1 MSYSENM
8 YRYLKKKRGLCKKY
22 ECAGIYSISIDDKL
36 VYIGKSHN
44 MLKRLAQHMVGIK
57 LETEKKYMILAEK
70 KRGGCSIN
78 FDVMYYAQ
86 CEDYDSID
94 EEIGRREGEL
104 IRQFIPALNTQIPN
118 EDNWRKFTCREIDE
132 ENL

>member
-8 YRYLKKKRGLCKKY
+8 YRHLIKQRGLCKKY
-22 ECAGIYSISIDDKL
+22 EHAGIYSISIDDRL

-44 MLKRLAQHMVGIK
+44 MLKRIAQHMVGIK

-86 CEDYDSID
+86 CEDYDSMD

-104 IRQFIPALNTQIPN
+104 IRQFMPALNTQIPN
-118 EDNWRKFTCREIDE
+118 EDNWRKYTYREIE
-132 ENL
+132 YEI

>member
-1 MSYSENM
+1 
-8 YRYLKKKRGLCKKY
+8 
-22 ECAGIYSISIDDKL
+22 
-36 VYIGKSHN
+36 

-78 FDVMYYAQ
+78 FDVMYYAKG
-86 CEDYDSID
+86 EDYDFID

-104 IRQFIPALNTQIPN
+104 IRQFMPALNTQIPN
-118 EDNWRKFTCREIDE
+118 EDNWRRFTCREIDE
-132 ENL
+132 EQI

>member
-8 YRYLKKKRGLCKKY
+8 YRHLRKQRGLCKKY
-22 ECAGIYSISIDDKL
+22 EHAGIYSISIDDKL

-86 CEDYDSID
+86 CEDYNSID

-104 IRQFIPALNTQIPN
+104 IRQFMPSLNTQIPN
-118 EDNWRKFTCREIDE
+118 EDNWRKYTYREKDYQI
-132 ENL
+132 

>member
-8 YRYLKKKRGLCKKY
+8 YRHLRKQRGLCKKY
-22 ECAGIYSISIDDKL
+22 ERAGIYSISIDDKL

-44 MLKRLAQHMVGIK
+44 MLKRLSQHMVGIK
-57 LETEKKYMILAEK
+57 LETEKKYIILAEK

-78 FDVMYYAQ
+78 FDVMYYAKS
-86 CEDYDSID
+86 EDYDSID

-104 IRQFIPALNTQIPN
+104 IRQFMPALNTQIPN
-118 EDNWRKFTCREIDE
+118 EDNWRKYTYREIE
-132 ENL
+132 YEI